1 MDVMLAMVPVLRPR
15 ENSLCRSR
23 THLKKKSRKYK
34 SLSTMMTFPL
44 EARGTNVVLE
54 IKATIGAVCVEI
66 MVIKVVLEGTI
77 AEVRIGWYTLTILC
91 LIVVAVLSVNSLG
104 P

>member
-23 THLKKKSRKYK
+23 THLKKKKSRKYK

-77 AEVRIGWYTLTILC
+77 AEVRIG
-91 LIVVAVLSVNSLG
+91 
-104 P
+104 